1 MWWINE
7 GSSFND
13 HFEKELGCMNQFLAL
28 GLNVPDQD
36 GCWDDRTMWNATF
49 ACTDAACA
57 EAYRTEVSQ
66 WTPDTMEWKAATM
79 YGFMYYTTAHV
90 LDKAMRPLS
99 LTEGSEPAVHY
110 VNTCE
115 SRSNVLWEY
124 SVSVARDLSTT
135 TEEMEATL
143 KTMGAMRREVWYP
156 YLRGV
161 DLYCKE
167 DLRTNM
173 FVMGFVMMVA
183 TMVLLYV
190 TCCINRNRTVY
201 KK

>member
-1 MWWINE
+1 MWWTNE
-7 GSSFND
+7 GPSFED
-13 HFEKELGCMNQFLAL
+13 HFEKDLGCLNQYLVL
-28 GLNVPDQD
+28 GLDVPPQT
-36 GCWDDRTMWNATF
+36 GCSDDRPLWNATF
-49 ACTDAACA
+49 ACADAACA
-57 EAYRTEVSQ
+57 EAYRSEVAQ

-90 LDKAMRPLS
+90 LGKAMRPLS
-99 LTEGSEPAVHY
+99 LTAGGEPAVHY

-115 SRSNVLWEY
+115 SRTRVLWDY
-124 SVSVARDLSTT
+124 SVSVAKDLSTT

-143 KTMGAMRREVWYP
+143 RTMGSMMREVWYP

-161 DLYCKE
+161 DLYCTE

-183 TMVLLYV
+183 VMVLSYV
-190 TCCINRNRTVY
+190 TCCIHRNRPMH
-201 KK
+201 K